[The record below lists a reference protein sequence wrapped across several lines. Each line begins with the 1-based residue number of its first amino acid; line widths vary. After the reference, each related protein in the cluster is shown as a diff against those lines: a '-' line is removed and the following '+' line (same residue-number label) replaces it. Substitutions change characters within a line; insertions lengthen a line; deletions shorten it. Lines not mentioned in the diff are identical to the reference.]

1 MIRIL
6 VLIVLFAL
14 CASEAQA
21 YIGPGAGV
29 GFLGS
34 LWAWLVGVVV
44 VLLAIL
50 IWPLRWL
57 LRRMRAKSRARN
69 GATDSSSTP

>member
-6 VLIVLFAL
+6 VFVLLAAA
-14 CASEAQA
+14 CVPVAHA

-44 VLLAIL
+44 VLAAIL
-50 IWPLRWL
+50 VWPLRWL
-57 LRRMRAKSRARN
+57 LRRLRAKSRAR
-69 GATDSSSTP
+69 ATDSTPPR

>member
-1 MIRIL
+1 MIRIFVFF
-6 VLIVLFAL
+6 VLCLL
-14 CASEAQA
+14 CASQAHA

-44 VLLAIL
+44 VVLAIL
-50 IWPLRWL
+50 IWPLRWF
-57 LRRMRAKSRARN
+57 LRRLRAKGRTRSDA
-69 GATDSSSTP
+69 ADSSSTQ